1 MSSII
6 LVWRYIKGMR
16 RKLLLT
22 FVAVIVSYLI
32 VQGIFL
38 FTFSYQQTEV
48 QKAINSIGGDIIIGF
63 DTTNPSYEYINLVLD
78 SLENYSSSVNQDIVE
93 WDGVF
98 VYSYDS
104 DGHKLFLADNTLCNV
119 LADEVISTEEVLI
132 TKPFAISVN
141 TSEGSDLNLYGMNFT
156 VSYLD
161 YSQYSRVTSFTDST
175 VKALF
180 NIDVLR
186 NTSFTPY
193 QFFEFYYIA
202 KYDFSLLNDY
212 RPSVVKETTQ
222 EFDSIISTN
231 LDTLSGVSSGIGR
244 ITKLFDKLSV
254 IEEETREKLV
264 FYFLYSLPILAV
276 CLYFYSL
283 TLKSTKKWWQQ
294 DLYQLWQKGFS
305 RKQTFVLLLQIFII
319 FDMVLFFLFLALFVA
334 ESSILGLL
342 VSAEYWLL
350 TGFYTLLFILSF
362 LFQIREIYLFCF
374 PQTEKASIISSQQD
388 DIREAIKYTNT
399 LPKVRKKYLIIC
411 GSFLIIGFLLLNFDN
426 IIMWLQNTFHI
437 DSSAILFIYVE
448 GPRST
453 YTGFFFTLPGLVI
466 VLISSIFIVLLL
478 LTKIFQLSNKII
490 FERGKNKL
498 ESRISLK
505 IFRRSIFNHKKISL
519 LIFFLFFS
527 TSFTWIFINSVLIE
541 QQNNRL
547 YNSVPDL
554 AINVNT
560 LRSYGLDRDDINSL
574 ATKPEIDLFTA
585 IYRFNGFMKVRE
597 KGVEIEITVI
607 DPTVLPLFLKEGL
620 DTHLFEFHSLKN
632 VFQTMLQQPS
642 SAIIDFESF
651 VDFSL
656 SLDEEVTIVPF
667 IEEQSY
673 FLNMSIYDVSKFDIA
688 DPKGRLDSYVAIP
701 IQVFN
706 FSLNITSA
714 STLYLNFK
722 DKNQISS
729 FRKMMY
735 DDYGIPSNVF
745 SFSST
750 SASTNLENY
759 LFFLE
764 SVSFLVI
771 FLISIPL
778 ILDIFS
784 SNLHP
789 LAKLYS
795 RGYSFKRI
803 IKRISSHLLLFW
815 NAYALVGC
823 LSAISVLA
831 LLKRT
836 IPTLNPGHYYPV
848 HLEATPLILLTST
861 FLFFLLIQIAISAV
875 LIRMSAYRNKILGQ
889 VILSDREN
897 QVG

>member
-22 FVAVIVSYLI
+22 FVSVIVSYLI

-48 QKAINSIGGDIIIGF
+48 QRAINSIGGDIIIGF

-222 EFDSIISTN
+222 EFDSIITTN

-244 ITKLFDKLSV
+244 ITKLFDKLSI

-264 FYFLYSLPILAV
+264 LYFLYSLPILAV

-294 DLYQLWQKGFS
+294 DLLQLWQKGFS
-305 RKQTFVLLLQIFII
+305 RKQTFALLLQIFII
-319 FDMVLFFLFLALFVA
+319 FDLVLFFLFLALFVA

-350 TGFYTLLFILSF
+350 IGFYALLFILSF
-362 LFQIREIYLFCF
+362 LFQIRTTYLFCF
-374 PQTEKASIISSQQD
+374 PQTEKTSIVSSEQD
-388 DIREAIKYTNT
+388 DFQEVIKYTNT
-399 LPKVRKKYLIIC
+399 SPKVRKKYLIIC
-411 GSFLIIGFLLLNFDN
+411 GVFLIIGVLLLNFDK
-426 IIMWLQNTFHI
+426 IIFWLHNNFHI
-437 DSSAILFIYVE
+437 DSFFILITYLGDRPF
-448 GPRST
+448 PT
-453 YTGFFFTLPGLVI
+453 YTDFFYRVSGLVI
-466 VLISSIFIVLLL
+466 VLISSVIIVLLL
-478 LTKIFQLSNKII
+478 LTKFFQLSNKILV
-490 FERGKNKL
+490 ERGKNK
-498 ESRISLK
+498 EERKISLK
-505 IFRRSIFNHKKISL
+505 IFRRSIFNHKTIGF

-527 TSFTWIFINSVLIE
+527 TCLTWIFISSVLVE
-541 QQNNRL
+541 QQD
-547 YNSVPDL
+547 NSIADL
-554 AINVNT
+554 ALNPKS
-560 LRSYGLDRDDINSL
+560 LKSFGLDIADINNL
-574 ATKPEIDLFTA
+574 TTRPEIELFTV
-585 IYRFNGFMKVRE
+585 IYRFNGFLKTNE
-597 KGVEIEITVI
+597 GTLQLKILVI
-607 DPTVLPLFLKEGL
+607 DPATFPLFLKSRF
-620 DTHLFEFHSLKN
+620 DTSLFEFHSSKN
-632 VFQTMLQQPS
+632 VFQTMLQQSNS
-642 SAIIDFESF
+642 SIIDFESYMSS
-651 VDFSL
+651 SL
-656 SLDEEVTIVPF
+656 FLNEQVTIVPF

-673 FLNMSIYDVSKFDIA
+673 FLDMSIYDVSKYDIA
-688 DPKGRLDSYVAIP
+688 DPRGRLDPYVAIS
-701 IQVFN
+701 IQAFN
-706 FSLNITSA
+706 FSLNITTA
-714 STLYLNFK
+714 STIYLKFK

-729 FRKMMY
+729 YKEMLY
-735 DDYGIPSNVF
+735 DDYGITSI
-745 SFSST
+745 SSAASTST
-750 SASTNLENY
+750 SANFENY
-759 LFFLE
+759 LFFLQ

-778 ILDIFS
+778 IIDIFS
-784 SNLHP
+784 SNLQS

-795 RGYSFKRI
+795 RGYSFNRI
-803 IKRISSHLLLFW
+803 INRISSNLLLFW
-815 NAYALVGC
+815 NTYALVGC
-823 LSAISVLA
+823 LSAVSVLA
-831 LLKRT
+831 FLKLT
-836 IPTLNPGHYYPV
+836 IPTLYPGQYYSI
-848 HLEATPLILLTST
+848 HFEAAPLILLTST
-861 FLFFLLIQIAISAV
+861 YLFFLLIQVAISVV
-875 LIRMSAYRNKILGQ
+875 LMRVSFYRNKILGQ
-889 VILSDREN
+889 VILSDGEK
-897 QVG
+897 